1 MPNSNSMM
9 DMMSEPS
16 RRILLGAAMATI
28 LVCAGGQCAE
38 AEEKRAVPPPITRTS
53 MQFRP
58 IEGTDLEMHLD
69 LIVLQPGVSAP
80 EHHHTVGGLNYII
93 SGTAESAYG
102 DKPVE
107 TFKAGQS
114 LQDLP
119 TITHRV
125 FRNPDANSELRFV
138 IFYTVKTGQPYTVF
152 H

>member
-1 MPNSNSMM
+1 MLNSNSLM
-9 DMMSEPS
+9 DIVSDLS
-16 RRILLGAAMATI
+16 RRVLPGAAAAAM
-28 LVCAGGQCAE
+28 LVWAGGRCAE

-53 MQFRP
+53 MEVRP

-69 LIVLQPGVSAP
+69 LILLQPGVSAP

-93 SGTAESAYG
+93 SGTAESAFG

-119 TITHRV
+119 AITHRV

-138 IFYTVKTGQPYTVF
+138 ISYTVKTGQPYTVF